1 MRFRTCKIAR
11 GKRLFEK
18 SPFPR
23 TRPPSALTLAV
34 KRRNINGLLRP
45 NHVTPAKAGVQNIV
59 KRLDSGFR
67 RNDGSSV
74 GSSLS

>member
-1 MRFRTCKIAR
+1 MKNAP
-11 GKRLFEK
+11 
-18 SPFPR
+18 SPG
-23 TRPPSALTLAV
+23 PPYALTLAV

-59 KRLDSGFR
+59 KRLDSGLR
-67 RNDGSSV
+67 RNDGSTV